1 MPQLV
6 DRALAARRESRRIEF
21 KSAFDAGST
30 QYWCEIVKDIVAI
43 ANSGG
48 GVILFGVDNSG
59 RPTGGD
65 VTSLLEIDPA
75 AIADQIHRYS
85 DSNFA
90 DFEVVETSKESNR
103 LAALVIENA
112 TTPIVFSRPGAYTSA
127 DGKQKCAFSQGTL
140 YFRHGAKSEPGTTAD
155 VDDAIKRRVNA
166 LRRSWLSAV
175 KRVVEAPTRSSVAV
189 LPSEIRDS
197 DSLEATP
204 IRVVRDPRAPAFRLV
219 DYDKTHPFRQKE
231 VLAALRSRL
240 SDMTINQ
247 FDLQAIRHVYNTDAS
262 VDFAHKPVFGT
273 RQYSAKFI
281 DWLVEQVRVN
291 PGFFASAREQYI
303 RTRRTAS

>member
-1 MPQLV
+1 MPLLV

-21 KSAFDAGST
+21 KSAFDVRST
-30 QYWCEIVKDIVAI
+30 QDWCEIAKDIVAL

-48 GVILFGVDNSG
+48 GVILFGVDNTG
-59 RPTGGD
+59 KPTGAD
-65 VTSLLEIDPA
+65 TTALLEIDPA
-75 AIADQIHRYS
+75 AIADQIHRYT

-90 DFEVVETSKESNR
+90 DFEILEASKDSHR
-103 LAALVIENA
+103 LAALVIETA
-112 TTPIVFSRPGAYTSA
+112 DTPIVFSRPGAYTDA
-127 DGKQKCAFSQGTL
+127 GGEQKCAFSQGTV

-155 VDDAIKRRVNA
+155 IDDAVKRRVNA

-175 KRVVEAPTRSSVAV
+175 RRVVEAPTRSPVAV

-197 DSLEATP
+197 DSDEATP
-204 IRVVRDPRAPAFRLV
+204 IRIVNDPRAQAFRLI

-240 SDMTINQ
+240 SDTTINQ
-247 FDLQAIRHVYNTDAS
+247 FDLQAVRHVHNTDGNP
-262 VDFAHKPVFGT
+262 DFAHKPVFGT

-281 DWLVEQVRVN
+281 DWVVERVRESSR
-291 PGFFASAREQYI
+291 FFEMARQEYI